1 MKPQNPIAQNAQ
13 DAALRTGKRLA
24 AYIQSEAAKA
34 GDTGDIRIGID
45 QLKHAASRA
54 MHLLR
59 SDVPRKAYT
68 KDGTEALVPADLKD
82 EFNPLYKDA
91 AGINVAANY
100 LPEDFE
106 DAVCTVPSPAQPL
119 LDLREVWPVL
129 ATVPFMALAG
139 IHWTFGLAVV
149 LAYAFFA
156 RPDDRSNFLRNLVYI
171 VFGASKVAAVF
182 LAPVFLYL
190 IFAAP
195 GWLASAALPLWMYI
209 KASSWL
215 ANRNY
220 RVDPEARAK
229 ALFGQAQHLT
239 RTGFATQTDHE
250 DKMHAAERQ
259 RQANAAV
266 ADPAPLMDIDM
277 QATGYFTGRG
287 SLNSPDEGK
296 NMVFTGTDLGAA
308 MLVVGTTGTGK
319 TYTVLTPLMKEL
331 ARVNLVS
338 TRPEL
343 QYGLFLMDDKGDL
356 PPRGMAIFPKF
367 QLISPEPFL
376 DRTTG
381 KLIAP
386 SVFAPMEGLNAEQVT
401 QLIGDIFAASGEIW
415 DKAAQEKFLYTL
427 IAMECAILMGLRIVP
442 VMAKDGSYSG
452 TNVGV
457 KWNLET
463 TFRLVASDEQTRA
476 VLMAIASVDKRD
488 KLAGR
493 ASPVDAHPLMAKS
506 FRYFT
511 DGYGKLAD
519 ATRSSVNF
527 NVSAWITDSVNRH
540 MKLWWEAETGVR
552 IESVFQGEAMGLYCP
567 EFRYGVTGKLVNA
580 MVRAR
585 LYNFVKNRSSTWEA
599 GGTRAMLIWD
609 EFALGIGKGEMEAN
623 ILPIQRSLGLTSVFA
638 TQTIT
643 EVRARMGKDR
653 ADALLDN
660 LTKNIVC
667 LATDAESYDY
677 LAKKLGT
684 YRALVPSSR
693 SKEAPVAI
701 DYYGTQRAKDL
712 AGTDG
717 VVFYDQERLD
727 NKQTKA
733 APSVFEN
740 GLLLNTKAALGS
752 GRDNNKLYKNVH
764 DEDAHA
770 RYIDAGLLS
779 LEEAQVFDPAEMS
792 RLLGFNFHAFVMVQR
807 GGARRFDIAHLGPK
821 APAANDNLARKA
833 A

>member
-1 MKPQNPIAQNAQ
+1 MTTNQFTQNAQ
-13 DAALRTGKRLA
+13 A
-24 AYIQSEAAKA
+24 
-34 GDTGDIRIGID
+34 
-45 QLKHAASRA
+45 AASRMGKHLA
-54 MHLLR
+54 SFIRQAGDIGDVRIDVAQIKAALARSANLLR
-59 SDVPRKAYT
+59 ADVPRAAFDKA
-68 KDGTEALVPADLKD
+68 GNRVPVPADLKD

-91 AGINVAANY
+91 NGVNVAANY
-100 LPEDFE
+100 LPPDF
-106 DAVCTVPSPAQPL
+106 DDKPCSTPSPAQPL
-119 LDLREVWPVL
+119 LAMREVWPVL

-139 IHWTFGLAVV
+139 IHWTIGLAVV
-149 LAYAFFA
+149 LAYAFFS
-156 RPDDRSNFLRNLVYI
+156 RPDDRSNVLSNLVYI
-171 VFGASKVAAVF
+171 VFGASWKSAVF
-182 LAPVFLYL
+182 AAPVFLYL

-195 GWLASAALPLWMYI
+195 GYVASAVLPLWMCL
-209 KASSWL
+209 KAHFWL
-215 ANRNY
+215 TNRN
-220 RVDPEARAK
+220 RQADPQGRAK
-229 ALFGQAQHLT
+229 ALFGQAQHLA

-250 DKMHAAERQ
+250 DMMHKAERQ
-259 RQANAAV
+259 RQVNAAV
-266 ADPAPLMDIDM
+266 ADPAPLMDIEAT
-277 QATGYFTGRG
+277 ATGYFAGRG

-319 TYTVLTPLMKEL
+319 TYTVLTPLMQEL

-338 TRPEL
+338 ESPEL
-343 QYGLFLMDDKGDL
+343 KYGLFLMDDKGDL
-356 PPRGMAIFPKF
+356 PPRGMAIFKDF

-381 KLIAP
+381 NTIAP
-386 SVFAPMEGLNAEQVT
+386 SVFAPMESLNAEQVT
-401 QLIGDIFAASGEIW
+401 QLIGDIFAANGEIW

-427 IAMECAILMGLRIVP
+427 IAMECAIAMGLRIVP
-442 VMAKDGSYSG
+442 VMTKEGTYSG
-452 TNVGV
+452 NNVAV

-463 TFRLVASDEQTRA
+463 TFRLVASDEQARA
-476 VLMAIASVDKRD
+476 VLVAIASVDKRARQA
-488 KLAGR
+488 KKP
-493 ASPVDAHPLMAKS
+493 SPIDAHPLMAKS

-552 IESVFQGEAMGLYCP
+552 IESVFQGAAMGLYCP

-623 ILPIQRSLGLTSVFA
+623 VLPIQRSLGLTSVFA

-667 LATDAESYDY
+667 LATDAESYEY

-684 YRALVPSSR
+684 YRALVPASR
-693 SKEAPVAI
+693 SKEVPVAI
-701 DYYGTQRAKDL
+701 DFFGSQRAKDL

-717 VVFYDQERLD
+717 VVIYDQDRLE

-733 APSVFEN
+733 PTTIFEQ
-740 GLLLNTKAALGS
+740 GLLPNLKMLAG
-752 GRDNNKLYKNVH
+752 GQDKNKLYKNVH
-764 DEDAHA
+764 DDDVHA
-770 RYIDAGLLS
+770 RYLEAGLLAM
-779 LEEAQVFDPAEMS
+779 EEAKVFDPDEQS
-792 RLLGFNFHAFVMVQR
+792 RLLAFNFHAFFMVQR
-807 GGARRFDIAHLGPK
+807 GGARRFDLVHLGPK
-821 APAANDNLARKA
+821 AAAANDGQAKKTA
-833 A
+833 